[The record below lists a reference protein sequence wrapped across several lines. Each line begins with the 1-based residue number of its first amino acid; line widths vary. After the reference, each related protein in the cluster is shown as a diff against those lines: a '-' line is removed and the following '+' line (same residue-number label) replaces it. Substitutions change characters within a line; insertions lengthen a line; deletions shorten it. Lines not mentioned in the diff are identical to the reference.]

1 MVGMTLDHPAI
12 AYEPGVCPEPP
23 ARQVGLLQWM
33 RLVYKNP
40 IAVFDREMFAAD
52 FRQKQVFLGNFV
64 LVNEPDFIEHI
75 LLTNHR
81 NYSKG
86 RIIRD
91 TLGPV
96 LGDGLVTSEGALWR
110 RQRRIAAPGFHQQR
124 LAQAA
129 GAMSRLARQRVERWR
144 APCEKGEPLD
154 VAEEMSSLTMEIV
167 ARTLFSMDMS
177 KSIADIGRAMTT
189 VIAAFGTLNPL
200 DFLGWPAWIPRPR
213 SRRTRAALARLELAI
228 QGIIAQRRRV
238 GEAPDDFLS
247 LLMAGR
253 DEETG
258 EGMSDKQLRDEVVT
272 FFTAGHETTAMALT
286 WTLCLLSRHPA
297 VERELHEEVD
307 RVLGARAA
315 GDGPVAAG
323 PAVDDAATGEAEATI
338 ADLESLPYTR
348 MVIEEAMRL
357 FPPVFSMQR
366 EPLEDDEVGGHRI
379 PAGSFVTISPYVTHR
394 NPILWPD
401 PLRFDPLRF
410 TSDRTKE
417 RHAFAYIP
425 FGGGPRAC
433 IGSGFAMMEACLVL
447 AHIARAYRLRVVPGH
462 PVEAQGWITLRP
474 RYGLRMT
481 LEKRVSGAVS
491 GL

>member
-1 MVGMTLDHPAI
+1 MARTHPAI

-23 ARQVGLLQWM
+23 SRQVGLLQWM
-33 RLVYKNP
+33 RLVYRNP
-40 IAVFDREMFAAD
+40 IAVFDREAFAAE
-52 FRQKQVFLGNFV
+52 FRQAHVFLGNFV
-64 LVNEPDFIEHI
+64 LVNEPGSIEHI
-75 LLTNHR
+75 LSTRHR
-81 NYSKG
+81 NYLKG

-96 LGDGLVTSEGALWR
+96 LGEGLVTSEGDLWR
-110 RQRRIAAPGFHQQR
+110 RQRRIAAPGFHRAR

-129 GAMSRLARQRVERWR
+129 GAMSRLARERVHRWDI
-144 APCEKGEPLD
+144 PCRKGEPLD
-154 VAEEMSSLTMEIV
+154 IDREMSSLTMEIV
-167 ARTLFSMDMS
+167 GRALFSMDMS
-177 KSIADIGRAMTT
+177 ESIEEIGRAMGT

-213 SRRTRAALARLELAI
+213 SRRTRAALARLERTI
-228 QGIIAQRRRV
+228 QGIIAERRRLDQ
-238 GEAPDDFLS
+238 GPDDFLS

-286 WTLCLLSRHPA
+286 WTLYLLSRHPA

-315 GDGPVAAG
+315 GDGAA
-323 PAVDDAATGEAEATI
+323 ADDAAAGDRETTF
-338 ADLESLPYTR
+338 ADLESLSYTR

-357 FPPVFSMQR
+357 FPPVFSIQR
-366 EPLEDDEVGGHRI
+366 VPLEDDEVGGHRI
-379 PAGSFVTISPYVTHR
+379 PSGSYVTISPYVTHR
-394 NPILWPD
+394 NPRLWPD
-401 PLRFDPLRF
+401 PLRFDPGRF
-410 TSDRTKE
+410 TPDRKKD

-447 AHIARAYRLRVVPGH
+447 AHIARVYRLRAVPGH

-474 RYGLRMT
+474 RCGLRML
-481 LEKRVSGAVS
+481 LEKRG
-491 GL
+491 